1 MPHGRPRL
9 RLINSIGSMTV
20 SARLGGRADRGLVHA
35 SHCTIPR
42 RVWQT
47 QRRPARAGFHGG
59 ANQVLNERLPIPK
72 GLRPKAQGCEAR
84 ATLGVRRKK
93 TTTPTGLRLRALRSS
108 ETKPRW
114 GFVFLCQSS
123 QGSSFLATLGF
134 VAESRWDSYRSRP
147 SKPDLLPAAAHFA
160 F

>member
-72 GLRPKAQGCEAR
+72 GLRPKAQGCEER
-84 ATLGVRRKK
+84 ATLG
-93 TTTPTGLRLRALRSS
+93 
-108 ETKPRW
+108 
-114 GFVFLCQSS
+114 Q
-123 QGSSFLATLGF
+123 
-134 VAESRWDSYRSRP
+134 P
-147 SKPDLLPAAAHFA
+147 SKKQNPNGVSSLGNTWRVAATPLGLLFFCAWYPG
-160 F
+160 